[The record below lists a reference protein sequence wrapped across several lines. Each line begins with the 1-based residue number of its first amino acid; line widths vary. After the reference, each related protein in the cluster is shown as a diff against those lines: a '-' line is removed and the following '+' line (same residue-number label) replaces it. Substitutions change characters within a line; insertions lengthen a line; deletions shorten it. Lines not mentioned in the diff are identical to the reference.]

1 MKRIIRLTSCT
12 KAANENEMTKKRVG
26 QGLLKLALFLVMLFA
41 IGSSSVSAQQAKGS
55 DEALFA
61 AKMDKAKWKKSG
73 LGFTY
78 PSFFVAREVYDDD
91 IPALY
96 YTYSWRKVM
105 LGYCSLGAW
114 AVVDDNFPNEGQQLI
129 DKVKM
134 KKITYKPRGKGVFSG
149 LTNDGRIFYLKCKP
163 TEGGMVTHLEVLAL
177 IYPKSYQ
184 KGADVLIKQI
194 ANW

>member
-1 MKRIIRLTSCT
+1 MKQIIRLTSCT

-26 QGLLKLALFLVMLFA
+26 QGLLKLALFFVMLFA
-41 IGSSSVSAQQAKGS
+41 MGSSSVLAQQAKGS
-55 DEALFA
+55 DEAQFA

-78 PSFFVAREVYDDD
+78 PSFFVAREVFGDD

-129 DKVKM
+129 NKVKM

-149 LTNDGRIFYLKCKP
+149 FTNDGRIFYAKCKP

-184 KGADVLIKQI
+184 KSVDVLIKQI
-194 ANW
+194 ASW

>member
-26 QGLLKLALFLVMLFA
+26 QGLLRLALFFVMLFA
-41 IGSSSVSAQQAKGS
+41 MGSSSVSAQQPNGS
-55 DEALFA
+55 DEAQFA

-78 PSFFVAREVYDDD
+78 PNFFVAREVYDDD

-129 DKVKM
+129 NKVKM
-134 KKITYKPRGKGVFSG
+134 KKITYYPRGKGVFSG
-149 LTNDGRIFYLKCKP
+149 FTNDGRIFYAKCKP

-184 KGADVLIKQI
+184 KSVDVLIKQI
-194 ANW
+194 ASW

>member
-1 MKRIIRLTSCT
+1 MKQIIRLTSCT

-26 QGLLKLALFLVMLFA
+26 QGLLKLALFFVMLFV
-41 IGSSSVSAQQAKGS
+41 IGSSETSAQQAKGS

-184 KGADVLIKQI
+184 KGADMLIKQI

>member
-1 MKRIIRLTSCT
+1 MKQIIRLTSCT

-26 QGLLKLALFLVMLFA
+26 QGLLKLALFFVMLFA
-41 IGSSSVSAQQAKGS
+41 MGSSSVSAQQPNGS
-55 DEALFA
+55 DETLFA

-91 IPALY
+91 IPTLY

-129 DKVKM
+129 NKVKI

-184 KGADVLIKQI
+184 KSVDVLIKQI

>member
-1 MKRIIRLTSCT
+1 MKQNVRLTSCT

-26 QGLLKLALFLVMLFA
+26 QGLLKLALFFVMLFA
-41 IGSSSVSAQQAKGS
+41 MGSSSVSAQQPNGS
-55 DEALFA
+55 DEAQFA

-78 PSFFVAREVYDDD
+78 PNFFVAREVFDDD
-91 IPALY
+91 IPTLY
-96 YTYSWRKVM
+96 NTYSWRKVM

-129 DKVKM
+129 NKVKM
-134 KKITYKPRGKGVFSG
+134 KKITYYPRGKGVFSG
-149 LTNDGRIFYLKCKP
+149 FTNDGRIFYAKCKP
-163 TEGGMVTHLEVLAL
+163 TEGGMVTDLEVLAL

-184 KGADVLIKQI
+184 KSVDVLIKQI
-194 ANW
+194 ASW

>member
-1 MKRIIRLTSCT
+1 MKQIIRLTSCT

-26 QGLLKLALFLVMLFA
+26 QGLIKLALFFVMLFVA
-41 IGSSSVSAQQAKGS
+41 GSFSASAQQAKGS
-55 DEALFA
+55 DEAQFA

-73 LGFTY
+73 FGFTY
-78 PSFFVAREVYDDD
+78 PSFFVAREVFDDD
-91 IPALY
+91 IPTLY
-96 YTYSWRKVM
+96 NTYSWRKVM

-129 DKVKM
+129 NKVKM
-134 KKITYKPRGKGVFSG
+134 KKITYYPRGKGVFSG
-149 LTNDGRIFYLKCKP
+149 FTNDGRIFYAKCKP

-184 KGADVLIKQI
+184 KSVDVLIKQI
-194 ANW
+194 ASW

>member
-26 QGLLKLALFLVMLFA
+26 QGLLKLALFFVMLFA
-41 IGSSSVSAQQAKGS
+41 IGSSSVSAQQPNGS
-55 DEALFA
+55 DEAQFA

-105 LGYCSLGAW
+105 LGHCSLGAW

-129 DKVKM
+129 NRVKI

>member
-26 QGLLKLALFLVMLFA
+26 QGLLKLALFFVMLFV
-41 IGSSSVSAQQAKGS
+41 IGSSETSAQQAKGS